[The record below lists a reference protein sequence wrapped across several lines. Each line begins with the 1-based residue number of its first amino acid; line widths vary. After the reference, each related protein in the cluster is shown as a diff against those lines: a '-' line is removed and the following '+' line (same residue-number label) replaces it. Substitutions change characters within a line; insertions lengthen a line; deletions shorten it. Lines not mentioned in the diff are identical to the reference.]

1 MNISGN
7 PKTTLTGASL
17 GVSGV
22 ILALL
27 PPAIQDAC
35 MDAITSHDNPL
46 VIGVLVI
53 TGILLTVIGPSLAKK
68 GKPDDQGEQHTPSV
82 EPPKE

>member
-1 MNISGN
+1 
-7 PKTTLTGASL
+7 
-17 GVSGV
+17 
-22 ILALL
+22 
-27 PPAIQDAC
+27 

>member
-17 GVSGV
+17 GIGGV

-46 VIGVLVI
+46 VIGGLVI
-53 TGILLTVIGPSLAKK
+53 TGILLTVIGPSLAKNK
-68 GKPDDQGEQHTPSV
+68 EPDNQGEQHTPSV
-82 EPPKE
+82 NSPKE